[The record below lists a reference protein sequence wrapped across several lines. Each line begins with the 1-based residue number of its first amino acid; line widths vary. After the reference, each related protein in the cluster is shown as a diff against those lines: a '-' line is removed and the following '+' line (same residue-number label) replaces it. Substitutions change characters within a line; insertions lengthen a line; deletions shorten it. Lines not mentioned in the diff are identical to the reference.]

1 MHNLFDLSGKVAL
14 VTGSTRGIGLGIA
27 TRMAE
32 SGAHVIIS
40 SENADDCDATVARLS
55 EAGLKVTAIPADM
68 SDASQVTALVQQ
80 IETTFTTLDVLV
92 CNAGIAAHNGP
103 LHTATDAQW
112 DLTMNINLKSSV
124 QLTSALVP
132 VMAKHGGGSVVL
144 MASLSAMR
152 GNKAIGL
159 YGLTKAALAQLARN
173 IAVEWGP
180 KNIRANAIAP
190 GLIDTDLAKVFH
202 DNPELCERRLG
213 LTPLRRMGSTDE
225 IAGVAIM
232 LATSAGGFM
241 TGQTLV
247 VDGGTLIS
255 DGN

>member
-1 MHNLFDLSGKVAL
+1 MHDLFDLTGKISL
-14 VTGSTRGIGLGIA
+14 ITGSTRGIGLAIA

-40 SENADDCDATVARLS
+40 SENEEDCITIAEHLS
-55 EAGLKVTAIPADM
+55 AQGLKATAISADM
-68 SDASQVTALVQQ
+68 NDTKQVSHLIEQIISQF
-80 IETTFTTLDVLV
+80 IYLDILV

-103 LHTATDAQW
+103 LHTATDDQW
-112 DLTMNINLKSSV
+112 NLTMHINLKSSV
-124 QLTSALVP
+124 QLTSSLAP
-132 VMAKHGGGSVVL
+132 IMAKNGGGTIIL
-144 MASLSAMR
+144 MSSLSAMR

-159 YGLTKAALAQLARN
+159 YGITKAALAQLARN

-180 KNIRANAIAP
+180 ENIRANAIAP

-202 DNPELCERRLG
+202 DNPTLCERRLG
-213 LTPLRRMGSTDE
+213 LTPLRRMGTTDE
-225 IAGVAIM
+225 IAGVAIL
-232 LATSAGGFM
+232 LASASGAFI